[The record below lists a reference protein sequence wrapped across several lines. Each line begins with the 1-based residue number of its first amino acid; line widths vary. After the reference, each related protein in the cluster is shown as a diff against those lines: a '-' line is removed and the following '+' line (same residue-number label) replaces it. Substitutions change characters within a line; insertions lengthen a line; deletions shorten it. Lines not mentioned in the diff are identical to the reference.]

1 MAKKSNAGSFNEN
14 GSSSSKATTA
24 KSNNIDKPKNQTTA
38 GIQNGVKK
46 T

>member
-14 GSSSSKATTA
+14 GSSSSKATT